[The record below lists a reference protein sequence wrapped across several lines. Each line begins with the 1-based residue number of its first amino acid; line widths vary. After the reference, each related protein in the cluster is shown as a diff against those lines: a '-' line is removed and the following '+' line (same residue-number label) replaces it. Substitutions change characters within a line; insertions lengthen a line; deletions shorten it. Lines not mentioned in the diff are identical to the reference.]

1 MGREQPISGH
11 VELGAHGIV
20 PNYFEQNQVGA
31 QRQHTAGYCVKSG
44 PLRYYVGC
52 AHHHEHSSHRQ
63 ITVEYLCIVV
73 WSMVG
78 SGLLP
83 SPDAERSIKGRLA
96 KPREGMVRYIPA

>member
-1 MGREQPISGH
+1 MAMWSWAPMASCPTTLSRTRSVLSASRLPVTVS
-11 VELGAHGIV
+11 
-20 PNYFEQNQVGA
+20 QV
-31 QRQHTAGYCVKSG
+31 V
-44 PLRYYVGC
+44 LFRYSVGC